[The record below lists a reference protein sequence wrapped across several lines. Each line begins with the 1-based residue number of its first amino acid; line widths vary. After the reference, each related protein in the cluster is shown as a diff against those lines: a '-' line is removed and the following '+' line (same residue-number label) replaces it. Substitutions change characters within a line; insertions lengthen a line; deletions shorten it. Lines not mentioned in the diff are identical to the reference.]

1 MASSTTLGA
10 LYEHNLWT
18 NQLMLE
24 ACSKLTDEQLDATTI
39 GTYGSIRDTLVH
51 LVGAEERYVTMLT
64 GQPPIPVL
72 REHEPFPGFEELIKA
87 SKASGQSLIDIA
99 NSAVAGDMLRGKRR
113 NGESYEI
120 VNTVVLTQ
128 AINHATEH
136 RVHINS
142 VLTHLGLEPLDL
154 DGWAYG
160 DAHGQISQGEPSGA
174 TAS

>member
-1 MASSTTLGA
+1 MSTTLAA
-10 LYEHNLWT
+10 LYEHNLWA

-24 ACSKLTDEQLDATTI
+24 ACAKLSNEQLDATTA
-39 GTYGSIRDTLVH
+39 GTYGTIRNTLIH

-64 GQPPIPVL
+64 SRPPIPVL
-72 REHEPFPGFEELIKA
+72 REHEPFPGFEELISA

-99 NSAVAGDMLRGKRR
+99 NSAVAGDILRGKRR
-113 NGESYEI
+113 NGASYEI

-136 RVHINS
+136 RAHINS
-142 VLTHLGLEPLDL
+142 VLTHLGLGPLDL

-160 DAHGQISQGEPSGA
+160 DSHGQIVMGEPPTVGA
-174 TAS
+174 S